1 MKNKRCLI
9 MGIVSCVLSLFGC
22 IRNPIKPEGEL
33 ASISIYQNHMDSTF
47 CYSFGIRK
55 ENDSYLFD
63 AECILVDYDN
73 NEYSE
78 VNFTDKEITKE
89 EFEKFADLDK
99 KYNFIS
105 LKKPNKEKKS
115 KIFALDETTA
125 YFTVRYGEDAFSLY
139 PNGECYSE
147 VSENFFALAE
157 KYNSKAINKN

>member
-1 MKNKRCLI
+1 MSILFVT
-9 MGIVSCVLSLFGC
+9 MSLFGC
-22 IRNPIKPEGEL
+22 NKNSVKPDREL
-33 ASISIYQNHMDSTF
+33 TSVSISQNHMDRTF
-47 CYSFGIRK
+47 CYSFGVRK
-55 ENDSYLFD
+55 EKDSYLFD
-63 AECILVDYDN
+63 AECILADYDN

-89 EFEKFADLDK
+89 KFEKFAGLDK
-99 KYNFIS
+99 KYDFIS
-105 LKKPNKEKKS
+105 LKRPKKEKKS